1 MTKEEYQAI
10 YDYLSELRREY
21 TLARKSSERS
31 RIESEASHYAKNL
44 PFELYCELND
54 NAASGLFR
62 HGFFESDMRYALRIL
77 KEKMNKLNE
86 NSYE

>member
-10 YDYLSELRREY
+10 YDYLSNLSREY
-21 TLARKSSERS
+21 ALAKRSSERS

-54 NAASGLFR
+54 DAASGLFK
-62 HGFFESDMRYALRIL
+62 HNHFEFDINNALQIL